1 MAELPILPL
10 KTDALIADTSHMTPE
25 EFGAYVRLLLAMWRH
40 GAQLPDDP
48 RELARIVGVTPQ
60 RWRKLADTVLRPC
73 QKSGG
78 ILSQKRL
85 TSTWVDVQGIRQK
98 RSDAALKRW
107 NKRDAN
113 GRANA

>member
-25 EFGAYVRLLLAMWRH
+25 EFGAYVRLLIAMWRH
-40 GAQLPDDP
+40 GGKISDNPK
-48 RELARIVGVTPQ
+48 ELARIVGLSPR
-60 RWRKLADTVLRPC
+60 RWRSIAEKVLRPC

-85 TSTWVDVQGIRQK
+85 TTTWFEVQEMREK
-98 RSDAALKRW
+98 RANAALKRW
-107 NKRDAN
+107 GNRHA
-113 GRANA
+113 RAYAKQ